1 MGLTDILR
9 GKVVGVDTT
18 LFIYFIE
25 RNPTYVDIV
34 RAFFQVV
41 DRGEC
46 KAVTSVISL
55 LEVLVVPFR
64 NGDMDLVRQ
73 YNDILFD
80 TEGLSTVSLSPVI
93 AEEAARLRASYTLRT
108 PDSIQMAT
116 AIVQGATVFITNDK
130 QLPSL
135 PNLKKLMVDDLKEG
149 Q

>member
-1 MGLTDILR
+1 MGLTDILH

-25 RNPTYVDIV
+25 RNPTYVDIA

-64 NGDMDLVRQ
+64 NSDMDLVRQ
-73 YNDILFD
+73 YNDILFE
-80 TEGLSTVSLSPVI
+80 TEGLSTVSLSPAI
-93 AEEAARLRASYTLRT
+93 AEEAARLRASYTIRT

-116 AIVQGATVFITNDK
+116 AIVEKASFFLTNDK

-135 PNLKKLMVDDLKEG
+135 PNLKKLIVDDLKEE

>member
-25 RNPTYVDIV
+25 RNPTYVDIA

-46 KAVTSVISL
+46 KTVTSVISL

-93 AEEAARLRASYTLRT
+93 AEAAARLRASYTLRT

-116 AIVQGATVFITNDK
+116 AIVEKASFFLTNDK

-135 PNLKKLMVDDLKEG
+135 PNLKKLMVDDLKEL

>member
-25 RNPTYVDIV
+25 RNPTYVDIA

-55 LEVLVVPFR
+55 LKVLVVPYR
-64 NGDMDLVRQ
+64 NSDMDLVRQ
-73 YNDILFD
+73 YKDILFD
-80 TEGLSTVSLSPVI
+80 TESLSTVLLSPVI
-93 AEEAARLRASYTLRT
+93 AEAAARLRASYTLRT

-116 AIVQGATVFITNDK
+116 AIIEKASFFLTNDK

-135 PNLKKLMVDDLKEG
+135 PNLKKLMVDDLKEL

>member
-1 MGLTDILR
+1 MGSIDILP

-25 RNPTYVDIV
+25 RNPTYVEIV

-46 KAVTSVISL
+46 KAVTWVISL

-64 NGDMDLVRQ
+64 NGDMNLARQ

-80 TEGLSTVSLSPVI
+80 TEGL
-93 AEEAARLRASYTLRT
+93 
-108 PDSIQMAT
+108 
-116 AIVQGATVFITNDK
+116 
-130 QLPSL
+130 
-135 PNLKKLMVDDLKEG
+135 
-149 Q
+149 

>member
-25 RNPTYVDIV
+25 RNPTYVDIA
-34 RAFFQVV
+34 RAFFQLV

-46 KAVTSVISL
+46 KAITSVISL

-80 TEGLSTVSLSPVI
+80 TEGLSTEWLTPVI

-116 AIVQGATVFITNDK
+116 AIVQGATIFITNDK

-135 PNLKKLMVDDLKEG
+135 PNLKKLMVDDLKG
-149 Q
+149 SQ

>member
-25 RNPTYVDIV
+25 RNPTYVDIA

-46 KAVTSVISL
+46 KAVTSIISL

-64 NGDMDLVRQ
+64 NGDMNLARQ

-80 TEGLSTVSLSPVI
+80 TEGLSTVSLSPTI
-93 AEEAARLRASYTLRT
+93 AEEAARLRASYTIRT

-116 AIVQGATVFITNDK
+116 AIVEGATFFLTNDK

-135 PNLKKLMVDDLKEG
+135 PNLKKLMVDELKAG

>member
-25 RNPTYVDIV
+25 RNPTYVDIA
-34 RAFFQVV
+34 RTFFQVV

-46 KAVTSVISL
+46 KAFTSVVNL

-64 NGDMDLVRQ
+64 NGDMNLARQ

-80 TEGLSTVSLSPVI
+80 TEGLSMVSLSPAI
-93 AEEAARLRASYTLRT
+93 AEEAARLRASYTIRT

-116 AIVQGATVFITNDK
+116 AIVEKASFFLTNDK

-135 PNLKKLMVDDLKEG
+135 PNMKILLLDDLKKG

>member
-80 TEGLSTVSLSPVI
+80 TENLSTVSLSPVI
-93 AEEAARLRASYTLRT
+93 AEAAARLRASYTLRT

-135 PNLKKLMVDDLKEG
+135 PNLKKLMVGDLKEI
-149 Q
+149 